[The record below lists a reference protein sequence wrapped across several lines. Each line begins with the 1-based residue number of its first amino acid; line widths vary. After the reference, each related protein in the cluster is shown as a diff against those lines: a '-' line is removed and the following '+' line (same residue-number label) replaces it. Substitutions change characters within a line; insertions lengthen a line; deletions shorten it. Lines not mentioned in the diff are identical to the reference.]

1 MFGLPFPIPDWAAK
15 ALAFALAALALLLI
29 GRQWGASG
37 VYEDWIAANAEGA
50 AASVKIIQKQ
60 DVVTEKIVTEYRDR
74 IIKVAGVNTTIEK
87 EVTRY
92 VEGKPG
98 VMACMLDSV
107 WLRLHDAAAGSLST
121 PTSGLDGAGTG
132 EAKASP

>member
-1 MFGLPFPIPDWAAK
+1 MFGLPIPPGAAK
-15 ALAFALAALALLLI
+15 AVAYALAALALLLI

-37 VYEDWIAANAEGA
+37 VYEEWIDAVSESAT
-50 AASVKIIQKQ
+50 ASVKIIQKQ

-74 IIKVAGVNTTIEK
+74 IVKVAGVNTTIEK

-92 VEGKPG
+92 VEGKPLA
-98 VMACMLDSV
+98 MACMLDSV
-107 WLRLHDAAAGSLST
+107 WLRLHDAAAAGSFSA

-132 EAKASP
+132 EAKAGP